1 MSSLSLSWRFSFF
14 RMKSKILNYARL
26 ARLDKPIGIYL
37 LLWPSLLGL
46 LLGAISRGSID
57 YENILIVV
65 VGSILVRSCGCVIND
80 ISDRNFDKVVERT
93 KERPLASGNI
103 SLGEAWVFF
112 IILSIASFSLLL
124 ATPLLTIKIA
134 LCVSLLIVLYPLS
147 KRFLKAPQLILGIT
161 FGSGSVISYSL
172 QSESFSLSII
182 ILYIGLVAW
191 IISFDSF
198 YALEDIDDDKKI
210 GINSTPI
217 LWGDKTIFIANVL
230 HLIFYASLLL
240 IAYLNEF
247 SIFFLFTM
255 GILLLLLYYQN
266 QLAKKELYLNAFKT
280 NNYIGLVAVLG
291 FAVEIFLI

>member
-57 YENILIVV
+57 FENILIVL

-112 IILSIASFSLLL
+112 IILSVASFSLLL

-134 LCVSLLIVLYPLS
+134 LSVSLLIVLYPLS

-291 FAVEIFLI
+291 FAAEIFLI

>member
-26 ARLDKPIGIYL
+26 ARFDKPIGIYL

-57 YENILIVV
+57 FENILIVL

-112 IILSIASFSLLL
+112 IILSVASFSLLL

-182 ILYIGLVAW
+182 ILYLGLVAW

-198 YALEDIDDDKKI
+198 YALEDIVDDKKI

>member
-57 YENILIVV
+57 FENILIVL

-103 SLGEAWVFF
+103 SLREAWVFF
-112 IILSIASFSLLL
+112 IILSLASFSLLL

-230 HLIFYASLLL
+230 HLVFYASLLL

-291 FAVEIFLI
+291 FAAEIFLI

>member
-1 MSSLSLSWRFSFF
+1 
-14 RMKSKILNYARL
+14 MKSKILNYAHL

-46 LLGAISRGSID
+46 LLGAISNGSID
-57 YENILIVV
+57 FENILIVV

-80 ISDRNFDKVVERT
+80 ISDRDFDKAVERT

-103 SLGEAWVFF
+103 SLGEAWIFF

-172 QSESFSLSII
+172 QSEIFSLSII
-182 ILYIGLVAW
+182 ILYFGLVAW
-191 IISFDSF
+191 IVSFDSF
-198 YALEDIDDDKKI
+198 YALEDINDDKKI

-217 LWGDKTIFIANVL
+217 LWGDKTIFIANIL

-247 SIFFLFTM
+247 SIFFLFTI
-255 GILLLLLYYQN
+255 GILSLLLYSQN
-266 QLAKKELYLNAFKT
+266 QLAKKELYLNAFKI

-291 FAVEIFLI
+291 LATEIFLI

>member
-1 MSSLSLSWRFSFF
+1 MSNLSLSWRFSFF

-57 YENILIVV
+57 YENILIIV

-80 ISDRNFDKVVERT
+80 ISDRDFDKVVERT

-103 SLGEAWVFF
+103 SLKEAWVFF
-112 IILSIASFSLLL
+112 IILSVASFSLLL

-134 LCVSLLIVLYPLS
+134 LCVSLLIVLYPLC

-291 FAVEIFLI
+291 FAAEIFLI

>member
-57 YENILIVV
+57 FENILIVL

-112 IILSIASFSLLL
+112 IILSVASFSLLL

-147 KRFLKAPQLILGIT
+147 KRFLKAPQLILGVT

-266 QLAKKELYLNAFKT
+266 QLAEKELYLNAFKT

>member
-46 LLGAISRGSID
+46 LLGAISRGFID
-57 YENILIVV
+57 YENILIIV

-112 IILSIASFSLLL
+112 IILSVASFSLLL

>member
-14 RMKSKILNYARL
+14 RMKSKILNYSRL

-57 YENILIVV
+57 FENILIVV

-112 IILSIASFSLLL
+112 IILSVASFSLLL

-291 FAVEIFLI
+291 FAAEIFLI

>member
-57 YENILIVV
+57 FKNILIVL

-112 IILSIASFSLLL
+112 IILSVASFSLLL

-291 FAVEIFLI
+291 FAAEIFLI

>member
-57 YENILIVV
+57 FENILIVL

-112 IILSIASFSLLL
+112 IILSVASFSLLL

-291 FAVEIFLI
+291 FASEIFLI